1 VALNLTWVQA
11 TLLSAAQHAATV
23 AIPILGGNAAHL
35 YGIDWETL
43 ISLSGGSAIVS
54 ILIAVVAYGAKSQ
67 AVTAA
72 LSTTTAGVQA
82 IQALTEPEPV
92 LPVTVHDERGARG

>member
-1 VALNLTWVQA
+1 MAVNLTWVKA

-35 YGIDWETL
+35 FGIDWETL
-43 ISLSGGSAIVS
+43 ISLSGGSAVVS
-54 ILIAVVAYGAKSQ
+54 ILIAIVAYGAKSP

-82 IQALTEPEPV
+82 VQALTEAPADPV
-92 LPVTVHDERGARG
+92 VTVHDAPGARG